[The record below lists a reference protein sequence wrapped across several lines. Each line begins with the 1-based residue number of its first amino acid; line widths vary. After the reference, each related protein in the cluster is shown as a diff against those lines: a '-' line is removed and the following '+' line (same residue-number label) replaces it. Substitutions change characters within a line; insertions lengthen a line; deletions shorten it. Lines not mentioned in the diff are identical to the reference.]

1 MTNCSSCPRV
11 LTSVLCCCRPQLE
24 AKQEARCRE
33 IETYINSKKNEEMM
47 SCELCASSSFIEVLE
62 EEYFNIKEDDMD
74 EQL

>member
-1 MTNCSSCPRV
+1 M
-11 LTSVLCCCRPQLE
+11 LCHCRPHRK

-33 IETYINSKKNEEMM
+33 IETYINSKGNEEIL

-74 EQL
+74 EHL